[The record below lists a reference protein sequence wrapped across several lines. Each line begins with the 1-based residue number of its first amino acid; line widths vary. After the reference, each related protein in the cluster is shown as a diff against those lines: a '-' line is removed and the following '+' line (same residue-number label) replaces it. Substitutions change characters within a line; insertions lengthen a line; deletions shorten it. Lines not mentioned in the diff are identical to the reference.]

1 MLLLKLYLTPCK
13 NFLLL
18 CFLIR
23 RLLILF
29 SVPLALALIG
39 FLIILGLGWHR
50 TWGFGEQLDWDIKV
64 MTLNVETANTKA
76 YHFSSLTA
84 SLLFIFFLFV
94 QNYYSKIKA
103 AYLYFV
109 SF

>member
-39 FLIILGLGWHR
+39 FLIMLGLGWHR

-64 MTLNVETANTKA
+64 MSQIQGWTGTEDMCK
-76 YHFSSLTA
+76 LTN
-84 SLLFIFFLFV
+84 IEC
-94 QNYYSKIKA
+94 
-103 AYLYFV
+103 
-109 SF
+109 